1 MQNQIHSYPDW
12 FADWKNRIQSAQIK
26 AALHV
31 NRELLLLYW
40 ELGRDIAEKQQHAA
54 WGEGLVPRFAKDL
67 KAAFPQLTGF
77 SRTNLFYIRKWFL
90 FYREHIEFV
99 QQVVGQ
105 TDSSVQQLAAQSSD
119 QIVQQLAGQLHVF
132 DNEQL
137 AFFVLVP
144 WGHHQIILDKCKTNS
159 EAIFYIK
166 KTVQNNWS
174 RDALRTQMRQNLY
187 EREGKAVTN
196 FQWTLP
202 KPQSDL
208 AIEAFKNPYLFDFL
222 NVGKEALERDIEQA
236 MMRHVERVLLE
247 LGQGF
252 AFLGR
257 QFKITV
263 EEDDYFIDLLFYHTR
278 LHCFVV
284 VDLKADKFK
293 PEYAGKLNFYCAAA
307 DDLLRSDLDQPT
319 IGLLLCRESGKKTTV
334 EYALRN
340 INTPLGVAEYV
351 LTQHLPEALRDM
363 LPTVEQLEAE
373 LDEPLDSL

>member
-1 MQNQIHSYPDW
+1 MQNQAHNYPDW
-12 FADWKNRIQSAQIK
+12 FADWKNRIRSAQIK

-54 WGEGLVPRFAKDL
+54 WGEGLIPRFAKDL

-90 FYREHIEFV
+90 FYQDHIEPIL
-99 QQVVGQ
+99 QGAEQLNSSGPPPSAQ
-105 TDSSVQQLAAQSSD
+105 TTIP
-119 QIVQQLAGQLHVF
+119 IVQQLAGQLYVF
-132 DNEQL
+132 DNKQL
-137 AFFVLVP
+137 AFFVSVP
-144 WGHHQIILDKCKTNS
+144 WGHHQIVLDKCKTTS
-159 EAIFYIK
+159 EAIFYLK

-174 RDALRTQMRQNLY
+174 RDALRAQMGQNLY
-187 EREGKAVTN
+187 EREGRAITN

-208 AIEAFKNPYLFDFL
+208 AIETFKNPYLFDFL
-222 NVGKEALERDIEQA
+222 NVGKKALERDIEQA
-236 MMRHVERVLLE
+236 MICHVERVLLE

-263 EEDDYFIDLLFYHTR
+263 AEEDYFIDLLFYHTR

-293 PEYAGKLNFYCAAA
+293 PEYAGKLNFYCAVA
-307 DDLLRSDLDQPT
+307 DDLLRSGLDQAT

-351 LTQHLPEALRDM
+351 LTQHLPEALRDV

-373 LDEPLDSL
+373 LDEQLDIL

>member
-1 MQNQIHSYPDW
+1 MQNLIHSYPDW

-40 ELGRDIAEKQQHAA
+40 QLGRDIAEKQQHAA
-54 WGEGLVPRFAKDL
+54 WGEGLIPRFAKDL
-67 KAAFPQLTGF
+67 KAAFPMLTGF
-77 SRTNLFYIRKWFL
+77 SQRNLFYIRKFYL
-90 FYREHIEFV
+90 FY
-99 QQVVGQ
+99 Q
-105 TDSSVQQLAAQSSD
+105 SSALPSPTVAAISPDPIVQQLAAQ
-119 QIVQQLAGQLHVF
+119 LHVF
-132 DNEQL
+132 DTEQF
-137 AFFVLVP
+137 AFFVSVP
-144 WGHHQIILDKCKTNS
+144 WGHHQIILDKCKTTP
-159 EAIFYIK
+159 EAIFYLK

-174 RDALRTQMRQNLY
+174 REALRAQMRQNLY
-187 EREGKAVTN
+187 EREGKAITN

-208 AIEAFKNPYLFDFL
+208 AIETFKNPYLFDFL
-222 NVGKEALERDIEQA
+222 NVGKEALERDIEHA
-236 MMRHVERVLLE
+236 MMRHVETVLLE

-263 EEDDYFIDLLFYHTR
+263 EQEDYFIDLLFYHTR
-278 LHCFVV
+278 LHCFIV

-340 INTPLGVAEYV
+340 INTPLGVTEYV
-351 LTQHLPEALRDM
+351 LTQHLPEALQDM

-373 LDEPLDSL
+373 LDEPLDIT